1 MCGEYVHL
9 SKASFEMT
17 GSPPH
22 VLRILHSA
30 NKNAAEFRITST
42 CVENTFKSSAFWCDS
57 EDHLHMCGE
66 YPIYV
71 FPSSANVGSPPHVW
85 RILKLINELGKI
97 IGITSTCVENTVM
110 KGTKMKNK

>member
-22 VLRILHSA
+22 VWRILHSA

-42 CVENTFKSSAFWCDS
+42 CVENTTAINVILNFF

-66 YPIYV
+66 Y
-71 FPSSANVGSPPHVW
+71 F
-85 RILKLINELGKI
+85 
-97 IGITSTCVENTVM
+97 
-110 KGTKMKNK
+110 